1 MQTMTIG
8 EPVTERCTTDSPAST
23 DDSRTTDLVE
33 LMLKDRRRL
42 DALIRDE
49 RSRRS

>member
-8 EPVTERCTTDSPAST
+8 ESVAQPWTADSPAAE
-23 DDSRTTDLVE
+23 SRTTDLVE

-42 DALIRDE
+42 EL
-49 RSRRS
+49 